1 MEKESL
7 IEKSD
12 NLSDM
17 EKAVIEVELEK
28 KLTHELLESKEKDEF
43 MSQAT
48 EDPSVSTTEKSTT
61 ENNRVS
67 SKAFKIVSR

>member
-12 NLSDM
+12 NLSDI

-28 KLTHELLESKEKDEF
+28 KLTHELLESKEKDDF

-48 EDPSVSTTEKSTT
+48 EDPNYPSGSTTEKCPLGLVL
-61 ENNRVS
+61 N
-67 SKAFKIVSR
+67 

>member
-48 EDPSVSTTEKSTT
+48 EDPSGSTTEKSTT